1 MSNKSEK
8 PLAEGELELLQLLW
22 NSPGMTL
29 AETHRRF
36 VENGREI
43 GYTTVQTRLDRLVEK
58 GVASKGKQ
66 RPAVYSANVA
76 PDAVRATMLDSLS
89 KRLEGVM
96 PLVAHL
102 VQDPKLS
109 REDLQEI
116 RRLIDAAEVRLQ
128 DRTEE
133 TSR

>member
-1 MSNKSEK
+1 MQIKPDK

-22 NSPGMTL
+22 DSAEGLTL
-29 AETHRRF
+29 SETHRRF
-36 VENGREI
+36 VEAGRDI

-58 GVASKGKQ
+58 GLVKKGKQ
-66 RPAVYSANVA
+66 RPAVYSAEVA
-76 PDAVRATMLDSLS
+76 PESVRATMLDSLS
-89 KRLEGVM
+89 KRLDGVI

-116 RRLIDAAEVRLQ
+116 RRLLDAAEARLPRDHEVQ
-128 DRTEE
+128 T
-133 TSR
+133 